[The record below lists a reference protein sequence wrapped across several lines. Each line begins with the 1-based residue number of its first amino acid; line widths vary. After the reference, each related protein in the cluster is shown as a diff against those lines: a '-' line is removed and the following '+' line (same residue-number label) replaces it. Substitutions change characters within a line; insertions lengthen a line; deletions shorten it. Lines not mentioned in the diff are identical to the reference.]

1 MENPSGVS
9 ANLSESTKSIR
20 EYEFKPEYIPLIY
33 KAYGEGFTLTALLD
47 YIKGSG
53 VVRPIGND
61 GLVHSIEETL
71 FYRTMKIKTL
81 SSVAA
86 DTVTFIL
93 DDDDVDAN
101 GNMYPRVNFTTTVGS
116 AKNGFT
122 KAIITAINT
131 STHAVTIKRVDT
143 TKPAFTTHQS
153 NGDLAVGLELPV
165 TDSAFAPETGQPS
178 SVVSGSIRRS
188 FPSQILKETLNIGG
202 LEGAR
207 SRWEFVGDNR
217 INEDA
222 MRAELRLMM
231 QQEDVLLMGQ
241 QQNNSITQA
250 NKWSEN
256 ISVSMGRGI
265 WDWID
270 SLGGEVATGSTGMA
284 MDDLDTVAEYLE
296 SQGISAGAVLIVGGG
311 QFMRNAENNFL
322 DTTYGT
328 NGTMPASMLAPM
340 GAKFVDGYQ
349 DLAMHIG
356 FKAIKKSGIVFYFM
370 NLPAFSNPKRFGVSQ
385 FKLNNSGIVLPMES
399 VVISDPY
406 SNDKVTIPNLVM
418 DYVGMGGYSR
428 QRVVATLAGMS
439 GYMQKFGYPVVDQYD
454 ADSMYWMSHIVPRFH
469 QAYKAMLLKG
479 E

>member
-20 EYEFKPEYIPLIY
+20 EYEFRPEYIPTIY

-47 YIKGSG
+47 YVKGSG
-53 VVRPIGND
+53 TIRPIGND

-71 FYRTMKIKTL
+71 FYNTMKIKTL

-86 DTVTFIL
+86 DTVTFVL

-165 TDSAFAPETGQPS
+165 TDSAFAPETGQPA
-178 SVVSGSIRRS
+178 SVRSGSIRRS
-188 FPSQILKETLNIGG
+188 FPGQILKETLSIGG

-207 SRWEFVGDNR
+207 AKWDFIGTDQ
-217 INEDA
+217 INEEA
-222 MRAELRLMM
+222 IRAELRLMM

-256 ISVSMGRGI
+256 ISVSMG
-265 WDWID
+265 
-270 SLGGEVATGSTGMA
+270 
-284 MDDLDTVAEYLE
+284 
-296 SQGISAGAVLIVGGG
+296 
-311 QFMRNAENNFL
+311 
-322 DTTYGT
+322 
-328 NGTMPASMLAPM
+328 
-340 GAKFVDGYQ
+340 
-349 DLAMHIG
+349 H
-356 FKAIKKSGIVFYFM
+356 
-370 NLPAFSNPKRFGVSQ
+370 VS
-385 FKLNNSGIVLPMES
+385 
-399 VVISDPY
+399 
-406 SNDKVTIPNLVM
+406 
-418 DYVGMGGYSR
+418 
-428 QRVVATLAGMS
+428 
-439 GYMQKFGYPVVDQYD
+439 
-454 ADSMYWMSHIVPRFH
+454 
-469 QAYKAMLLKG
+469 
-479 E
+479 